1 MGTHDMWKEKYADA
15 MLELERGSIQ
25 TTKIAIAQLAIQQAE
40 RTQHALKSGRNSA
53 ELRELA
59 DAAHILRTLQRV
71 ELSKSDS
78 AMDQISLKTSEATL

>member
-15 MLELERGSIQ
+15 MLELDRGNIQ
-25 TTKIAIAQLAIQQAE
+25 TKIAIAQLAIQQAE